1 MNSNKEHSELPI
13 STIKNTVLTPKAL
26 VIFAHGAGADKSH
39 EFMQQVS
46 EGLNQQNIDVLRF
59 NFPYMDIRLAQGNRR
74 PPDRMP
80 KLLQCFTKVISK
92 LDTHLPVFLAGKS
105 MGGRVAATL
114 VADKALDVL
123 GVMCLGY
130 PFHPQKKPEKLRL
143 EPLQETQKPIL
154 ILQGTRDALGS
165 ESEIADYE
173 YSSLC
178 RCIFFSDGDHNL
190 KPRVK
195 SGFTHNEHINSAV
208 NEMAKFIDQHIATS
222 A

>member
-1 MNSNKEHSELPI
+1 MMNNSSKIELPI
-13 STIKNTVLTPKAL
+13 STIKNTVLNPKAL

-39 EFMQQVS
+39 EFMEQVS
-46 EGLNQQNIDVLRF
+46 RYLNDHGINVIRF
-59 NFPYMDIRLAQGNRR
+59 NFSYMDVRLAEGNRR

-80 KLLQCFTKVISK
+80 KLLTCFETVINE
-92 LDTHLPVFLAGKS
+92 LDTPLPIFLAGKS

-114 VADKALDVL
+114 ARDKALNAQ

-154 ILQGTRDALGS
+154 ILQGTRDALGN
-165 ESEIADYE
+165 EEEISSYE
-173 YSSLC
+173 LSDKC
-178 RCIFFSDGDHNL
+178 RCVFFADGDHNL

-195 SGFTHNEHINSAV
+195 SGFTHIEHVQEAV
-208 NEMAKFIDQHIATS
+208 NEMMRFIDEHS
-222 A
+222 

>member
-1 MNSNKEHSELPI
+1 MMNKTIKVAPPI
-13 STIKNTVLTPKAL
+13 STIENSVEKPKAL

-39 EFMQQVS
+39 EFMEQVS
-46 EGLNQQNIDVLRF
+46 SALNQHNINVLRF
-59 NFPYMDIRLAQGNRR
+59 NFPYMDVRLAEGNRR

-80 KLLQCFTKVISK
+80 KLLQCFETVISE
-92 LDTHLPVFLAGKS
+92 LDCHLPVFLAGKS

-114 VADKALDVL
+114 ASNKKLNAR

-165 ESEIADYE
+165 EAEIENYE
-173 YSSLC
+173 YSTLC
-178 RCIFFSDGDHNL
+178 HCVFFADGDHNL

-195 SGFTHNEHINSAV
+195 SGFTHNEHIEAAV
-208 NEMAKFIDQHIATS
+208 NEMVKFIDEHS
-222 A
+222 

>member
-1 MNSNKEHSELPI
+1 MNNSSKVELPI
-13 STIKNTVLTPKAL
+13 STIKNTVLNPKAL

-39 EFMQQVS
+39 EFMEQVS
-46 EGLNQQNIDVLRF
+46 RYLNDHGINVIRF
-59 NFPYMDIRLAQGNRR
+59 NFSYMDVRLAQGNRR

-80 KLLQCFTKVISK
+80 KLLKCFETIIEEVKT
-92 LDTHLPVFLAGKS
+92 DLPVFLAGKS

-114 VADKALDVL
+114 ARDKTLNAQ

-154 ILQGTRDALGS
+154 ILQGTRDALGN
-165 ESEIADYE
+165 EEEIASYE
-173 YSSLC
+173 LSGKC
-178 RCIFFSDGDHNL
+178 RLVFFTDGDHNL

-195 SGFTHNEHINSAV
+195 SGFTHIEHVQEAV
-208 NEMAKFIDQHIATS
+208 NEMMRFIDEHS
-222 A
+222 